1 MLLRTGGQGHP
12 TPIHILASIS
22 HTQTYKKVSKTF
34 QLNDPRPIDGLTGGL
49 TDRLTDG
56 QSLLKSCVT
65 KTKALQMI
73 FRLIFSQAYFIRFC
87 LILDSN
93 HFHNHLLAKKVL
105 LALNLI

>member
-12 TPIHILASIS
+12 TPIHILASIL

-34 QLNDPRPIDGLTGGL
+34 QLNETRPIDGLTGGL

-73 FRLIFSQAYFIRFC
+73 FRLIFSIVAVFDRHVTYFRKDITFSTST
-87 LILDSN
+87 IIQDI
-93 HFHNHLLAKKVL
+93 KKEK
-105 LALNLI
+105 